1 MANNPRED
9 ETSAQRIDEKLRR
22 AGEKTAE
29 QTKQIGQAALE
40 AGQDV
45 ARAGAD
51 LLQQN
56 AETLQNTWRFGLDT
70 TTAVMG
76 RSTDQL
82 SRTLGLSGD
91 GAQQAAERSARNTEL
106 ILYSSAA
113 VGKCV
118 TSASREYFEFV
129 RRQIENNMERLTDL
143 WHCRTPQDFTALQTD
158 LVRQSFEGALESG
171 RRMADMSLKL
181 ADDAAKHITEN
192 MERMRRA
199 A

>member
-9 ETSAQRIDEKLRR
+9 ETNAQRVGEKFRR

-29 QTKQIGQAALE
+29 QTKQIGQTALE

-56 AETLQNTWRFGLDT
+56 AETLQSTWRFGLDT

-76 RSTDQL
+76 RSADQL

-106 ILYSSAA
+106 ILYSSAT

-181 ADDAAKHITEN
+181 ADDAAKHVTEN